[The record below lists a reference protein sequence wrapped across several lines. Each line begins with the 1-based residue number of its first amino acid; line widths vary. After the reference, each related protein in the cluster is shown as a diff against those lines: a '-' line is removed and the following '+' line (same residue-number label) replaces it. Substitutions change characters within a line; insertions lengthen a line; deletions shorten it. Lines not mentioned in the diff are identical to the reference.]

1 MIDKLIFILYIATI
15 LSIAIYFRS
24 KSKKFSD
31 YTKIGSSFASSKIVF
46 VAAIFTS
53 SVGGGTTF
61 GIPEK
66 VYQGQIYYPIALI
79 LVILVDLL
87 IAKYLVAR
95 LKSFDAQTIG
105 DVLSIH
111 YGKLGR
117 LVGGISTILVS
128 VGYMAV
134 QMNVSSYILQFF
146 MGFNHLISIL
156 GSYGIIILF
165 NLIGGV
171 RSIFANHVL
180 QFIAIIIAIPVI
192 FFLGIK
198 HVGVDN
204 LIGYLE
210 SDRMAIECFDVNL
223 LIAIISFSIMSFHP
237 TLIQRV
243 AVSKDAQTVTSA
255 IYVKSIIYL
264 LLIVLITFNGIFA
277 KMLEGNMVAWQALPY
292 MINSIIPEGLKGL
305 VIVGLMASVISTG
318 DSELNIASL
327 SLIKDIFI
335 SLLKIKDNRLMFTL
349 ARIFILLFA
358 FLGIVSALYFDNIID
373 IVIFAAGF
381 WAPVVL
387 VPAIFSL
394 YGIRVSQVYFF
405 LSSIFG
411 LCSFLIWEIFFKAQ
425 YNINSIIIGSLASLI
440 IFLLGLRI
448 NAILQKLKNLV
459 L

>member
-1 MIDKLIFILYIATI
+1 MMDKLIFLLYLAII
-15 LSIAIYFRS
+15 LSVAIYFRT

-31 YTKIGSSFASSKIVF
+31 YTQIGSNFASSKIVF

-66 VYQGQIYYPIALI
+66 VYQGQIYYPLALI

-95 LKSFDAQTIG
+95 LKPFDAQTVG
-105 DVLSIH
+105 DILKIH
-111 YGKLGR
+111 YGKLGKMI
-117 LVGGISTILVS
+117 GGISTILIS

-134 QMNVSSYILQFF
+134 QMNVSAYILQFF
-146 MGFNHLISIL
+146 MDIDHLMSIL
-156 GSYGIIILF
+156 ASYGIIILF

-180 QFIAIIIAIPVI
+180 QFIAIIVSIPVI
-192 FFLGIK
+192 FFLGIN
-198 HVGVDN
+198 HIGIDN
-204 LIGYLE
+204 LISYIKLNKTILP
-210 SDRMAIECFDVNL
+210 SFDSNL
-223 LIAIISFSIMSFHP
+223 LIAVISFSIMSFHP

-243 AVSKDAQTVTSA
+243 AVSKNTQIVKSA
-255 IYVKSIIYL
+255 IYIKSAIYF
-264 LLIVLITFNGIFA
+264 LLILFITFNGIFA
-277 KMLEGNMVAWQALPY
+277 RMLEQDMVAWQALPY

-318 DSELNIASL
+318 DSELNISSL
-327 SLIKDIFI
+327 SLIRDIFVN
-335 SLLKIKDNRLMFTL
+335 LFQIKDNRL
-349 ARIFILLFA
+349 IFILARLFILIFA
-358 FLGIVSALYFDNIID
+358 SLGVVMSLYFDNIID

-405 LSSIFG
+405 LSSILG
-411 LCSFLIWEIFFKAQ
+411 LCSFLIWEIFFKAH
-425 YNINSIIIGSLASLI
+425 YNINSIIIGSLVSLM
-440 IFLLGLRI
+440 IFLLGLRT
-448 NAILQKLKNLV
+448 NACTSKT
-459 L
+459 